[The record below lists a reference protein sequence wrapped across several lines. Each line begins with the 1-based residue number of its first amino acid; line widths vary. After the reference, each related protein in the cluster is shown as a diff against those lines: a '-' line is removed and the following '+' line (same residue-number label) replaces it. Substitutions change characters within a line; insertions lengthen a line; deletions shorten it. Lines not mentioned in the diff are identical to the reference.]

1 LLITF
6 SLCKIIDEGVQILKL
21 FKLKRM
27 ESFQTHANHEDQ
39 GKTELI
45 RRRFTF
51 AMILMTRTSKEGQ
64 EDPQSERLG

>member
-1 LLITF
+1 
-6 SLCKIIDEGVQILKL
+6 
-21 FKLKRM
+21 M